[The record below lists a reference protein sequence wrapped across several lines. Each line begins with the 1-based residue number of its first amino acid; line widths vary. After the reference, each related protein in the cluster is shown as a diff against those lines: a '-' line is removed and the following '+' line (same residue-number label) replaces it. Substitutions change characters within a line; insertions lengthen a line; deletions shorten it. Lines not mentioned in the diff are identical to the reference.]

1 MDVVIVNV
9 SGVVNLLPSPYL
21 YMCVIS
27 RLSVEP
33 KALVLMQRPTDADL
47 TLILIFFPSFRFNQF
62 TTSALTWKMCRGTI
76 NSSVQIFFVTRK
88 QLYSNIPQTSWA
100 PAHLGKNKWCIIL
113 LGQLSFLDGLNRSWS
128 TTVNPWQDQTPKK
141 QIRLIVFYHKRC
153 LQNAKSS
160 LTELP
165 TLQHEDWSS
174 GELHRIAF
182 FCF

>member
-62 TTSALTWKMCRGTI
+62 TTSALTWKMWRGTI
-76 NSSVQIFFVTRK
+76 NVSSVQIFFVTRK
-88 QLYSNIPQTSWA
+88 QLYSNIPQTS
-100 PAHLGKNKWCIIL
+100 
-113 LGQLSFLDGLNRSWS
+113 
-128 TTVNPWQDQTPKK
+128 
-141 QIRLIVFYHKRC
+141 
-153 LQNAKSS
+153 
-160 LTELP
+160 
-165 TLQHEDWSS
+165 
-174 GELHRIAF
+174 
-182 FCF
+182 